1 MQFVNMF
8 LYLFR
13 GKITALL
20 AVAIFIHFEGMKQ
33 IYHILYM
40 LLTAG
45 NNTALT
51 TQLLKT
57 SKIQ

>member
-1 MQFVNMF
+1 MF

-57 SKIQ
+57 SKIH